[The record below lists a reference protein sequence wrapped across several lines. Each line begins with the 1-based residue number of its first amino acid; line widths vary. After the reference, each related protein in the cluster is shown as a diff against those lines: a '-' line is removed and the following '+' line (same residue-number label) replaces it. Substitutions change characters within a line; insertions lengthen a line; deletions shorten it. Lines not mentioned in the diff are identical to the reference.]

1 MKFASEGATVAAIA
15 AAVAVAA
22 GAALGW
28 PAFVVGAVV
37 ATGVLLFFRDPE
49 RYPPTEGD
57 AIISPA
63 DGRVVAVE
71 ENATPH
77 RFAPEATSRITIFMS
92 PLDVHINRS
101 PAAGVVERVEHR
113 PGKFAAAYR
122 AEASEINESNSL
134 LLRTS
139 SGARIVVVQI
149 AGWLARRI
157 ICHVRPGAELATG
170 QRFGLIMFGSRVDVF
185 LPPGTRL
192 MVRVG
197 EKVRSGETLIAQL
210 VQGAANETQAA

>member
-22 GAALGW
+22 GAILGW
-28 PAFVVGAVV
+28 IAFLVGAIV
-37 ATGVLLFFRDPE
+37 ALGVLLFFRDPE
-49 RYPPTEGD
+49 RYAPSDDD

-71 ENATPH
+71 TTAAPH
-77 RFAPEATSRITIFMS
+77 RFAPEASSRVTIFMS

-101 PAAGVVERVEHR
+101 PAGGTVEKIEHR
-113 PGKFAAAYR
+113 PGKFGAAYK

-134 LLRTS
+134 LLRTD
-139 SGARIVVVQI
+139 SGAPMVVVQI

-157 ICHVRPGAELATG
+157 ICHVRPGTRLERG

-185 LPPGTRL
+185 LAPGTQIA
-192 MVRVG
+192 VRVG
-197 EKVRSGETLIAQL
+197 ERVRCGETVIARTAR
-210 VQGAANETQAA
+210 GASNEDKAA